1 MGNQGLK
8 LDHTNYAGFWLRFF
22 SGIIDTLI
30 LWIPSSIFG
39 WVFQDK
45 FENSSLF
52 AFLDFIQ
59 LLLIWM
65 VYYGITEGSTHQ
77 ATLGKRVLNLKVINE
92 DGTRLNSTKAALR
105 ILVGTIVAIPLGLG
119 IIAVGFTKR
128 KQGWHDLIL
137 HCLVIKK
144 E

>member
-1 MGNQGLK
+1 MKNNQDLK
-8 LDHTNYAGFWLRFF
+8 LEETSYAGFWLRLF

-39 WVFQDK
+39 WIFQGK

-65 VYYGITEGSTHQ
+65 AYYGITEGATHQ
-77 ATLGKRVLNLKVINE
+77 ATLGKRVLSLKVVNE
-92 DGTRLNSTKAALR
+92 DGTRLDFTKAALR
-105 ILVGTIVAIPLGLG
+105 IFVGTIVAIPLGLG
-119 IIAVGFTKR
+119 IIAIGFTKR
-128 KQGWHDLIL
+128 KQGWHDIIL
-137 HCLVIKK
+137 QCLVIKK
-144 E
+144 

>member
-1 MGNQGLK
+1 MGAQDLNLYN
-8 LDHTNYAGFWLRFF
+8 TNYAGFWLRFF

-30 LWIPSSIFG
+30 LWVPSSIFG
-39 WVFQDK
+39 WVFQGK
-45 FENSSLF
+45 LENSFLF
-52 AFLDFIQ
+52 ASLDFIQ

-77 ATLGKRVLNLKVINE
+77 ATYGKRVLSLKVVNE
-92 DGTRLNSTKAALR
+92 DGSRLNFTKAALR

-119 IIAVGFTKR
+119 IIAIGFTKR

-137 HCLVIKK
+137 QCLVTKK
-144 E
+144 